1 MISAKN
7 ISFNLSEF
15 LTNKKWKK
23 VGEFNRSFKYEP
35 PIDLGF
41 EKNYFL
47 YIPKN
52 INSKDYIDSAEKTTE
67 ILSEIYKED
76 VDDLHS
82 ILIESKEIF
91 TFRYHDESALEGKP
105 SFPRFNKI
113 NDRIEKM
120 LKDVASFTVKKETQI
135 LDSSIE
141 EAERYLYHCRF
152 IKNLAGSVITKI
164 ELPNEEF
171 IKEKNIFEESIKGH
185 DVNSKLLSVLS
196 FVNSNLLN
204 NNPNSLEESFLKEN
218 RENININLIDDIR
231 EFYNETKLSDIDFT
245 LKRSKKN
252 LTSSVSG
259 LNKENIRSLQSF
271 TKTIKEK
278 INNRFEDE
286 FYGKV
291 VELKSKDV
299 ESENNSIKVLALI
312 KNVEKVVSVSLN
324 SEEYKLAI
332 DAHAEN
338 KNVVLK
344 GIVEKEK
351 TQYKI
356 IELQDFSIKKITN

>member
-1 MISAKN
+1 MISTQN
-7 ISFNLSEF
+7 IYSNLSEF
-15 LTNKKWKK
+15 LTNKNWKK

-35 PIDLGF
+35 PKDLGF

-52 INSKDYIDSAEKTTE
+52 IDAQDYIDSAEKTTE

-91 TFRYHDESALEGKP
+91 TFRYHDDSALEGKP

-113 NDRIEKM
+113 NDRIQKM

-135 LDSSIE
+135 LESSIE

-152 IKNLAGSVITKI
+152 IKNLSGSVITKI

-171 IKEKNIFEESIKGH
+171 IKEKNIFEEPIKGH
-185 DVNSKLLSVLS
+185 DVNNRLMSVLN
-196 FVNSNLLN
+196 FVNSNLLG

-218 RENININLIDDIR
+218 KENININLIDDIR

-245 LKRSKKN
+245 LKRSKTN
-252 LTSSVSG
+252 LTSSVNG
-259 LNKENIRSLQSF
+259 LNKENIRCLQSF

-299 ESENNSIKVLALI
+299 ESEHNSIKVLALI
-312 KNVEKVVSVSLN
+312 KNIEKVVSVCLN
-324 SEEYKLAI
+324 SEEYKFAI

-338 KNVVLK
+338 KNVILK

-356 IELQDFSIKKITN
+356 IELKDFRVK